1 MEDIKKETV
10 KEETG
15 AELAVVAGPGTKEKI
30 PEGAYVLTLAKP
42 YTYEDRTY
50 DRFVFDF
57 EKLAGD
63 DLINIEN
70 EMAAM
75 GETILVPETSTSF
88 LGRLAARAAGV
99 RSDVITSM
107 PVRDFIRVKN
117 VAQNFLTGMDSR
129 RRIR

>member
-10 KEETG
+10 KEETR
-15 AELAVVAGPGTKEKI
+15 ERLAVVADSGTKEKI
-30 PEGAYVLTLAKP
+30 PEGAYVLTLVKP

-57 EKLAGD
+57 EKLVGD

-75 GETILVPETSTSF
+75 GEVVLAPETSTSF
-88 LGRLAARAAGV
+88 LTRMAARAAGV
-99 RSDVITSM
+99 GSDVIAAM
-107 PVRDFIRVKN
+107 PVREFINVKN
-117 VAQNFLTGMDSR
+117 IAQNFLTGMGSR
-129 RRIR
+129 RRTL

>member
-1 MEDIKKETV
+1 MEDIKKETG
-10 KEETG
+10 KEETR
-15 AELAVVAGPGTKEKI
+15 EKLEVVTDSGTKEKI

-50 DRFVFDF
+50 DCFVFDF
-57 EKLAGD
+57 EKLVGD

-75 GETILVPETSTSF
+75 GEVVLAPETSTSF

-99 RSDVITSM
+99 GSDVITAM
-107 PVRDFIRVKN
+107 PIREFVKVKN
-117 VAQNFLTGMDSR
+117 IAQIFLTGMDSR
-129 RRIR
+129 RRIL